1 MNSPQVIYRS
11 EFFGLE
17 SVINLQFVF
26 LTFCKS
32 AYLGEFLD

>member
-1 MNSPQVIYRS
+1 MNSPKVIYRS

-17 SVINLQFVF
+17 SVVNLQFVF

-32 AYLGEFLD
+32 AYLGKSLD